1 MIRQLQIN
9 NFRNYRELRLSIPS
23 ESKIIVLYGQNGSGK
38 TNILEAI
45 SLFFESNGLRKSKYD
60 EMINNFSGNN
70 YWNVSLETEDALFSS
85 AYLKTETSV
94 KKIYKINEKTVK
106 NLNEFKKEN
115 YVLWL
120 TYETDRLFISSPSDR
135 RNFIDMFCNVVSSS
149 HSKNL
154 KDYEKLARERLKIL
168 KKYYESGFSSD
179 ILKWLDI
186 LEEKISKLGVSI
198 ALERINLTKII
209 EENQLTKDGFPKYT
223 NQMQGNLED
232 LILQKE
238 INEFYKNELKQR
250 RQKDIFSGSTTFG
263 PNRSDWIVF
272 HEEKQIKAGYSSAG
286 EQKILLTDIFL
297 SFIIYNL
304 NHDNRKLILLLDDI
318 IAHLDLDH
326 KNLLFKYIHSF
337 VNNTQKDIIVFL
349 TGVDKTLFQELEN
362 HAQFYEINNGLVYD
376 SINNI
381 TLAK

>member
-9 NFRNYRELRLSIPS
+9 NFRNYRDIHLNIPN
-23 ESKIIVLYGQNGSGK
+23 ESRIIVLYGQNGSGK

-60 EMINNFSGNN
+60 EMINNSSGNN

-85 AYLKTETSV
+85 AYLKTETSA
-94 KKIYKINEKTVK
+94 KKIYKINEKAVK

-120 TYETDRLFISSPSDR
+120 TYETDRLFMSSPSDR
-135 RNFIDMFCNVVSSS
+135 RNFIDMFCNVISNS

-154 KDYEKLARERLKIL
+154 KDYEKLVRERLKVL
-168 KKYYESGFSSD
+168 KKYYEIGFSPD

-186 LEEKISKLGVSI
+186 LEEKISKLGISI

-209 EENQLTKDGFPKYT
+209 EDNQLTKDGFPKYI
-223 NQMQGNLED
+223 NQMHGNLENV
-232 LILQKE
+232 ILQK
-238 INEFYKNELKQR
+238 NENLNEVYKNELKQR

-272 HEEKQIKAGYSSAG
+272 HEEKQIKASYCSAG
-286 EQKILLTDIFL
+286 EQKMLLTDIFL
-297 SFIIYNL
+297 SFIIYNM

-318 IAHLDLDH
+318 IAHLDLNH

-337 VNNTQKDIIVFL
+337 VNNLQKDIIVFL
-349 TGVDKTLFQELEN
+349 TGVDKALFQELEN
-362 HAQFYEINNGLVYD
+362 HAQFYEINNGIV
-376 SINNI
+376 S
-381 TLAK
+381 

>member
-9 NFRNYRELRLSIPS
+9 NFRNYRDIHLSIPN
-23 ESKIIVLYGQNGSGK
+23 ESRIIVLYGQNGSGK

-60 EMINNFSGNN
+60 EMINNSSGNN

-85 AYLKTETSV
+85 AYLKTETST
-94 KKIYKINEKTVK
+94 KKMYKINEKAVK

-120 TYETDRLFISSPSDR
+120 TYETDRLFMSSPSDR
-135 RNFIDMFCNVVSSS
+135 RNFIDMFCNVISNS

-154 KDYEKLARERLKIL
+154 KDYEKLVRERLKVL
-168 KKYYESGFSSD
+168 KKYYEIGFSPD

-186 LEEKISKLGVSI
+186 LEEKISKLGISI

-209 EENQLTKDGFPKYT
+209 EDNQLTKDGFPKYI
-223 NQMQGNLED
+223 NQMQGNLENV
-232 LILQKE
+232 ILQK
-238 INEFYKNELKQR
+238 NENLNEVYKNELKQR

-272 HEEKQIKAGYSSAG
+272 HEEKQIKASYCSAG
-286 EQKILLTDIFL
+286 EQKMLLTDIFL
-297 SFIIYNL
+297 SFIIYNM

-318 IAHLDLDH
+318 IAHLDLNH

-337 VNNTQKDIIVFL
+337 VNNLQKDIIVFL
-349 TGVDKTLFQELEN
+349 TGVDKVLFQELEN
-362 HAQFYEINNGLVYD
+362 HAQFYEINNGIV
-376 SINNI
+376 S
-381 TLAK
+381 